1 MIYIQKNTVNNVVL
15 TLSESVTLGLPFY
28 IFKFQNEY
36 NLVSNPIL
44 FSIEDISPST
54 NRYNLFEIIENPSGS
69 TSGGTISGTS
79 IELNLVEG
87 QYDYEVYE
95 SSTNDLVITGKHLL
109 ESGRLVVDDVNNT
122 DQSINEIIPG
132 NNNNNENIYD

>member
-1 MIYIQKNTVNNVVL
+1 LYIS
-15 TLSESVTLGLPFY
+15 LSHKKLS
-28 IFKFQNEY
+28 
-36 NLVSNPIL
+36 SNPIL
-44 FSIEDISPST
+44 FSIEDTSPAT
-54 NRYNLFEIIENPSGS
+54 NRYNLFEIIEIASGS

-122 DQSINEIIPG
+122 EQSINEIIPG